1 MSSPTPKD
9 PLLGP
14 ASRLRGT
21 LEAVRF
27 AASAIRA
34 HKLRS
39 SLTILGIVIGVT
51 TVIAMAGVI
60 SGFNRN
66 VIDSFQAFGSTLVQ
80 FQKYDPRFGG
90 PDHIPEDQR
99 RRRDL
104 TWDDAMAI
112 RELAPSIAAVSP
124 ERYLFG
130 GAAELTVRY
139 RGREA
144 NAPQVAGVV
153 EDYQLANNHF
163 VARGRFITDA
173 DVTHATDVVV
183 IGLDIVE
190 TLFPNEDP
198 LGKQVLMQGRRF
210 EVVGVLESKGSR
222 FFSSQDNFFLIPFT
236 TFDRYFPW
244 VKNGHRDTIHIAT
257 VPKKPEWVDRAIDE
271 GTAILRQRR
280 HLRFDQEND
289 FAVLT
294 PQRVINQF
302 KQVTSGVY
310 LAMIFISA
318 IGLLVGGVGVMNI
331 MLVSVTE
338 RTREIGLRKAVGARR
353 RDLVEQFLIEAATLS
368 GLGGALGVGLGLA
381 AVGAIRLS
389 GVLPAA
395 APAWAVVV
403 GLVVSVGVGLV
414 FGLYPAVRAARLDPI
429 EALRYE

>member
-1 MSSPTPKD
+1 
-9 PLLGP
+9 
-14 ASRLRGT
+14 
-21 LEAVRF
+21 
-27 AASAIRA
+27 
-34 HKLRS
+34 
-39 SLTILGIVIGVT
+39 
-51 TVIAMAGVI
+51 
-60 SGFNRN
+60 
-66 VIDSFQAFGSTLVQ
+66 
-80 FQKYDPRFGG
+80 
-90 PDHIPEDQR
+90 
-99 RRRDL
+99 
-104 TWDDAMAI
+104 
-112 RELAPSIAAVSP
+112 
-124 ERYLFG
+124 
-130 GAAELTVRY
+130 
-139 RGREA
+139 
-144 NAPQVAGVV
+144 
-153 EDYQLANNHF
+153 

>member
-1 MSSPTPKD
+1 MMRAP
-9 PLLGP
+9 G
-14 ASRLRGT
+14 RLRATFEAMRLAVGT
-21 LEAVRF
+21 L
-27 AASAIRA
+27 SA

-60 SGFNRN
+60 AGFNRN

-90 PDHIPEDQR
+90 HETVPEEQR

-112 RELAPSIAAVSP
+112 RDLAPSIAAVSP
-124 ERYLFG
+124 ERYLFE
-130 GAAELTVRY
+130 GAAELSVRY

-144 NAPQVAGVV
+144 NSPTVAGVV

-173 DVTHATDVVV
+173 DVTHGTEVCV
-183 IGLDIVE
+183 IGLDLVE
-190 TLFPNEDP
+190 ALFPNEEP
-198 LGKQVLMQGRRF
+198 LGAQVSFRGRRI

-244 VKNGHRDTIHIAT
+244 VKNGHGDTIHIAT
-257 VPKKPEWVDRAIDE
+257 VPKKPEWVDRAIEE

-289 FAVLT
+289 FAIMT
-294 PQRVINQF
+294 PQRTIEQF
-302 KQVTSGVY
+302 KQVTSGIY
-310 LAMIFISA
+310 LAMIFVSG
-318 IGLLVGGVGVMNI
+318 IGLLVGGVGVMNV
-331 MLVSVTE
+331 MLVAVTE

-353 RDLVEQFLIEAATLS
+353 RDLREQFLIEAATLS
-368 GLGGALGVGLGLA
+368 GVGGALGIGLGLA
-381 AVGAIRLS
+381 AVEAIRRS
-389 GVLPAA
+389 GLLPAV
-395 APAWAVVV
+395 APLWAVIL
-403 GLVVSVGVGLV
+403 GFVVSVGVGVV
-414 FGLYPAVRAARLDPI
+414 FGFYPAVRASRLDPI
-429 EALRYE
+429 VALRYE